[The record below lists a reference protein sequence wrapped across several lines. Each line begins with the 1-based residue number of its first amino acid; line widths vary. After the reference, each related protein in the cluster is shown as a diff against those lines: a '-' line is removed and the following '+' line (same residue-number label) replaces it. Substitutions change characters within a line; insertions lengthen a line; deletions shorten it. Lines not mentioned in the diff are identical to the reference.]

1 MAGVERLYKNFAPSV
16 YNITLAISKS
26 KLKFN
31 GKVEVIGRR
40 IGRPSNRL
48 VVHAE
53 KKYIKIISAKITNL
67 KPKKGETPELKIS
80 RIYHH
85 PSAQEVRLHCND
97 TIYPGQYK
105 VEIEYQATIPE
116 KELDGLY
123 KSNFVDENG
132 KEDYL
137 LTTQFESHFARN
149 AIPMIDEPEAKA
161 EFNLK
166 LIISEDE
173 YNNNQIL
180 FNTEPLEVIKLKSA
194 DSALQVPDTKN
205 GNLVEI
211 KFKPSPI
218 MSSYLLALIIG
229 RMKSQQK
236 VLEDGTLLRAWAV
249 PGKEGKLGF
258 AMAEAESYLKFYNN
272 FFGLKYPLEKCDIV
286 AVPDFESGAMENWGL
301 ITSREACVLADEG
314 SDISHRQYISSVIAH
329 ELSHMWFGNLVTM
342 KWWEDLWLNENFA
355 AWAEF
360 YAMDK
365 VHPDWQ
371 VFKQLIESD
380 MQSSM
385 GLDALENTHPI
396 VVSIKNPSDIRTN
409 FDIITYQK
417 GSNMI
422 NMLHQFLGD
431 ELFRKG
437 VQVYMKKFAYKNAE
451 REDLWKVL
459 SETSGKDVAKFMD
472 SWVAQPGFPEV
483 KVQKDEKG
491 NLRATQSRFF
501 LNPPE
506 TVNKQLWGLQIGEE
520 IYFGKQSKLK
530 LEAGSYI
537 NKNQI
542 GYYLTNYDS
551 DLISDFV
558 SGKTKLNS
566 QEKMGLLY
574 DIFLLAQAG
583 KAKNK
588 DFWPVASTFSREED
602 EVVWRTVSR
611 TISKFKLVFS
621 NIEDISEILREFVL
635 NLTDYNFKRLGLEPR
650 EGDSENDLQL
660 RSTILSMRVGVDDQ
674 QILDWAKLKF
684 SSADMVDDL
693 DPELK
698 SLILAA
704 VARQDAEA
712 DFNKME
718 EWHFN
723 DKTSDDDKRAISA
736 AMTGFHSEKLLNRIL
751 SLIIDDKIRT
761 QDVVFWIAYMGTGK
775 YSSKLTW
782 DWLTGNWPKIRELLV
797 TENFIAR
804 IPVYVSRSLCY
815 PGFKEDFANFW
826 EQNKEPCLSVSTKQG
841 IESIEINERW
851 LEQGIGI

>member
-1 MAGVERLYKNFAPSV
+1 MV
-16 YNITLAISKS
+16 
-26 KLKFN
+26 
-31 GKVEVIGRR
+31 
-40 IGRPSNRL
+40 
-48 VVHAE
+48 
-53 KKYIKIISAKITNL
+53 
-67 KPKKGETPELKIS
+67 
-80 RIYHH
+80 
-85 PSAQEVRLHCND
+85 
-97 TIYPGQYK
+97 
-105 VEIEYQATIPE
+105 
-116 KELDGLY
+116 
-123 KSNFVDENG
+123 
-132 KEDYL
+132 
-137 LTTQFESHFARN
+137 
-149 AIPMIDEPEAKA
+149 M
-161 EFNLK
+161 
-166 LIISEDE
+166 
-173 YNNNQIL
+173 
-180 FNTEPLEVIKLKSA
+180 
-194 DSALQVPDTKN
+194 
-205 GNLVEI
+205 
-211 KFKPSPI
+211 
-218 MSSYLLALIIG
+218 
-229 RMKSQQK
+229 
-236 VLEDGTLLRAWAV
+236 
-249 PGKEGKLGF
+249 
-258 AMAEAESYLKFYNN
+258 
-272 FFGLKYPLEKCDIV
+272 
-286 AVPDFESGAMENWGL
+286 
-301 ITSREACVLADEG
+301 
-314 SDISHRQYISSVIAH
+314 AH

-355 AWAEF
+355 AWSEF
-360 YAMDK
+360 YAMDN

-380 MQSSM
+380 MQPSM

-437 VQVYMKKFAYKNAE
+437 VQAYMKKFAYKNAE

-472 SWVAQPGFPEV
+472 SWVTQPGFPEV

-588 DFWPVASTFSREED
+588 DFWPVASTFSHEED

-621 NIEDISEILREFVL
+621 NIEDTSEILREFVL

-684 SSADMVDDL
+684 SSANTVDDL

-782 DWLTGNWPKIRELLV
+782 DWLTGNWSKIRELLV

-804 IPVYVSRSLCY
+804 VPIYVSRSLC
-815 PGFKEDFANFW
+815 FSW
-826 EQNKEPCLSVSTKQG
+826 
-841 IESIEINERW
+841 I
-851 LEQGIGI
+851 